1 MDIAWKRRDTSYT
14 TEDGIASYTEWFG
27 IVEGETNTM
36 SLMAGEGKQ
45 SIPNTSMN
53 HHDDY
58 TAVQVR
64 AYRNSDGK
72 WFWLQELDQCLMEQ
86 DIGTVEALWGQISA
100 YSGDPS
106 VAYQTI
112 V

>member
-14 TEDGIASYTEWFG
+14 VTDGIASYTEWFG
-27 IVEGETNTM
+27 FVEGDTNTM
-36 SLMAGEGKQ
+36 ILMAGQGKK
-45 SIPNTSMN
+45 STPNTSED

-64 AYRNSDGK
+64 AYRNSDGQ
-72 WFWLQELDQCLMEQ
+72 WLWLQELDQCLMFQEV
-86 DIGTVEALWGQISA
+86 GTLEALWGQIQS
-100 YSGDPS
+100 YTGDPA